1 MSLPNERNEEFC
13 ESLQGG
19 DLSCDDLSRRQER
32 SLIFHLLYAVEC
44 FEYDTSLEAVVDNF
58 NRGFN
63 LNIPRDS
70 FVVRMAQSIIDDR
83 DKLDEQLRPHLVNWR
98 FERIGV
104 CTKLI
109 LRFALWELLETDT
122 TPNIVINEAIELS
135 KCFSEKDAY
144 KFINGILDEIVKQ
157 KPA

>member
-1 MSLPNERNEEFC
+1 MSLPNERNDELC
-13 ESLQGG
+13 ESLQST
-19 DLSCDDLSRRQER
+19 DFSCNDLSRRQER
-32 SLIFHLLYAVEC
+32 SLIFHLLYAVES
-44 FEYDTSLEAVVDNF
+44 FDYDISLDAIVDNF
-58 NRGFN
+58 NRGFD
-63 LNIPRDS
+63 LNIP
-70 FVVRMAQSIIDDR
+70 QSCYAVSVAHAVIEQR
-83 DKLDEQLRPHLVNWR
+83 DKLDEVLKPHLVNWR
-98 FERIGV
+98 FDRIGV

-157 KPA
+157 TKK